1 MIKTNWRAVLVGCV
15 LLVPLCL
22 WLFQSQQVSTREEV
36 YVDMEQVQSV
46 QQETFVKKIVVH
58 VAGAVEH
65 PGVYTLLEG
74 QRIDD
79 AVALAGVT
87 AQSDVDSLNRAC
99 LLYTSDAADE

>member
-65 PGVYTLLEG
+65 PGVYT
-74 QRIDD
+74 
-79 AVALAGVT
+79 
-87 AQSDVDSLNRAC
+87 C
-99 LLYTSDAADE
+99 LLYTSRCV

>member
-46 QQETFVKKIVVH
+46 QQETFVKK
-58 VAGAVEH
+58 
-65 PGVYTLLEG
+65 
-74 QRIDD
+74 
-79 AVALAGVT
+79 
-87 AQSDVDSLNRAC
+87 NCRAC
-99 LLYTSDAADE
+99 GRGGGTPWCVYSV